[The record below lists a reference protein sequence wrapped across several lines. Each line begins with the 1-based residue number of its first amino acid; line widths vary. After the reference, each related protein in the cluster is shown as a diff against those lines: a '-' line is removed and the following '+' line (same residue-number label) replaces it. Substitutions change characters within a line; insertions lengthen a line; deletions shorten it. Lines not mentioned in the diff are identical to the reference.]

1 MKEESPDREIIH
13 LDMDAFY
20 ASIEVLDDT
29 SLRGKPV
36 IVGGGVK
43 RGVVAAASYEAR
55 KFGVHS
61 SIPMAKAVRLCPHG
75 VFLPVRMERY
85 KEVSDRVFGIFRR
98 YTPLVEPVSLDEAF
112 LDVTASVR
120 LFGPPEEIA
129 RKIRA
134 EVRAETG
141 LTVSAG
147 VASSKLVAKIASDMN
162 KPDGLTVVPRGKEQE
177 FLGPLQV
184 GRLWGVGEATRSA
197 LAEMGVQKI
206 SDLAGIPEADVVR
219 KLGKHG
225 AHLHRL
231 AHGID
236 DREVEPEREIKSMGR
251 EETFDEDLLET
262 LALRRQLLDIATRT
276 AARLRSHG
284 LKGRT
289 VTLKVKYSDFRLVT
303 REVTLPLGID
313 DGGEIFR
320 QALTLLEKTEAGEK
334 PVRLLGI
341 YLSNFGGEPGREVG
355 SGQISLFGYAP
366 EPIVPAPRSPGTR
379 DPARTAKLN
388 EAVDRIRG
396 KYGEKGVRPGTL
408 AGKEKE

>member
-1 MKEESPDREIIH
+1 MASAPRNREIIH

-20 ASIEVLDDT
+20 ASVEVLDNS

-43 RGVVAAASYEAR
+43 RGVVSAASYEAR

-61 SIPMAKAVRLCPHG
+61 SIPMSKAMRLCPHG

-112 LDVTASVR
+112 LDVTASMR

-129 RKIRA
+129 RRIRT
-134 EVRAETG
+134 EVREETG

-162 KPDGLTVVPRGKEQE
+162 KPDGMTMVPRGKEQE
-177 FLGPLQV
+177 FLAPLQV
-184 GRLWGVGEATRSA
+184 GRLWGVGEVTRSA
-197 LAEMGVQKI
+197 LAELGVQKI
-206 SDLAGIPEADVVR
+206 GDLAGMPEEAIVQ
-219 KLGKHG
+219 KLGNHG

-231 AHGID
+231 ANGID

-251 EETFDEDLLET
+251 EETFDEDLLEI
-262 LALRRQLLDIATRT
+262 LDLRRQLLDIATRT

-284 LKGRT
+284 LRGRT

-320 QALTLLEKTEAGEK
+320 QALLLLEKTAAGKK

-341 YLSNFGGEPGREVG
+341 YLSNFGGEPGSDAG
-355 SGQISLFGYAP
+355 SGQISLFGYP
-366 EPIVPAPRSPGTR
+366 PQPDVPSRRPPRAR

-388 EAVDRIRG
+388 AAVDRIRG
-396 KYGEKGVRPGTL
+396 KYGAKGVLPGTL
-408 AGKEKE
+408 AGEKEE

>member
-1 MKEESPDREIIH
+1 
-13 LDMDAFY
+13 
-20 ASIEVLDDT
+20 
-29 SLRGKPV
+29 
-36 IVGGGVK
+36 
-43 RGVVAAASYEAR
+43 
-55 KFGVHS
+55 
-61 SIPMAKAVRLCPHG
+61 HG

-112 LDVTASVR
+112 LDVTESVR
-120 LFGPPEEIA
+120 LFGPSEEIA

-177 FLGPLQV
+177 YLGPLQV
-184 GRLWGVGEATRSA
+184 GRLWGVGEMTRSA

-206 SDLAGIPEADVVR
+206 SDLAGIPEEVVVR

-251 EETFDEDLLET
+251 EETFDEDLLEI
-262 LALRRQLLDIATRT
+262 LGLRKQLLDIATRT

-303 REVTLPLGID
+303 REVTLSLGID

-320 QALTLLEKTEAGEK
+320 QALTLLDKTEAGKK

-341 YLSNFGGEPGREVG
+341 YLSNFGGEPGRDAG
-355 SGQISLFGYAP
+355 SGQISLFGNP
-366 EPIVPAPRSPGTR
+366 PQPNVSAPRSPGAR
-379 DPARTAKLN
+379 DSARTAKLN

-408 AGKEKE
+408 AGED

>member
-1 MKEESPDREIIH
+1 MASTPRNREIIH

-20 ASIEVLDDT
+20 ASVEVLDNS

-43 RGVVAAASYEAR
+43 RGVVSAASYEAR

-61 SIPMAKAVRLCPHG
+61 SIPVSKAMRLCPHG

-112 LDVTASVR
+112 LDVTASMR

-129 RKIRA
+129 RRIRT
-134 EVRAETG
+134 EVREETG

-162 KPDGLTVVPRGKEQE
+162 KPDGMTVVLRGKEQE
-177 FLGPLQV
+177 FLAPLQV
-184 GRLWGVGEATRSA
+184 GRLWGVGEVTRSA
-197 LAEMGVQKI
+197 LAELGVQKI
-206 SDLAGIPEADVVR
+206 GDLAGMPEEAIVQ
-219 KLGKHG
+219 KLGNHG

-231 AHGID
+231 ANGID

-251 EETFDEDLLET
+251 EETFDEDLLEIFD
-262 LALRRQLLDIATRT
+262 LRRQLLDIATRT

-320 QALTLLEKTEAGEK
+320 QALLLLEKTAAGKK

-341 YLSNFGGEPGREVG
+341 YLSNFGGEPGSDAG
-355 SGQISLFGYAP
+355 SGQISLFGYP
-366 EPIVPAPRSPGTR
+366 PQPDVPSRRPPRAR

-388 EAVDRIRG
+388 AAVDRIRG
-396 KYGEKGVRPGTL
+396 KYGAKGVLPGTL
-408 AGKEKE
+408 AGEEEE

>member
-1 MKEESPDREIIH
+1 MASTPRKKEIIH

-20 ASIEVLDDT
+20 ASVEVLDN
-29 SLRGKPV
+29 SALRGKPV

-61 SIPMAKAVRLCPHG
+61 SIPMTKAMRLCPHG

-112 LDVTASVR
+112 LDVTESVR
-120 LFGPPEEIA
+120 LFGPPEGIA

-162 KPDGLTVVPRGKEQE
+162 KPDGLTVVPSGKEQE

-184 GRLWGVGEATRSA
+184 GRLWGVGERTRSA
-197 LAEMGVQKI
+197 LAEMGVQKV
-206 SDLAGIPEADVVR
+206 SDLAGIPEEEVVR

-251 EETFDEDLLET
+251 EETFDEDLLEI
-262 LALRRQLLDIATRT
+262 LALRKQLLDIATRT

-289 VTLKVKYSDFRLVT
+289 VTLKVKYTDFRLVT
-303 REVTLPLGID
+303 REVTLPLGIH
-313 DGGEIFR
+313 DGGDIFR
-320 QALTLLEKTEAGEK
+320 QALTLLEKTEAGKK

-341 YLSNFGGEPGREVG
+341 YLSNFGGEPGRDAG
-355 SGQISLFGYAP
+355 SGQISLFGYP
-366 EPIVPAPRSPGTR
+366 PQPNVPAPRSRGTQ
-379 DPARTAKLN
+379 DPVRRAKLN

-408 AGKEKE
+408 AGED

>member
-1 MKEESPDREIIH
+1 MASTPRNREIIH

-20 ASIEVLDDT
+20 ASVEVLDNS

-43 RGVVAAASYEAR
+43 RGVVSAASYEAR

-61 SIPMAKAVRLCPHG
+61 SIPVSKAMRLCPHG

-112 LDVTASVR
+112 LDVTASMR

-129 RKIRA
+129 RRIRT
-134 EVRAETG
+134 EVREETG

-162 KPDGLTVVPRGKEQE
+162 KPDGMTVVPRGKEQE
-177 FLGPLQV
+177 FLAPLQV
-184 GRLWGVGEATRSA
+184 GRLWGVGEVTRST
-197 LAEMGVQKI
+197 LAELGVQKI
-206 SDLAGIPEADVVR
+206 GDLAGMPEEAIVK
-219 KLGKHG
+219 KLGNHG

-231 AHGID
+231 ANGID

-251 EETFDEDLLET
+251 EETFDEDLLEIFD
-262 LALRRQLLDIATRT
+262 LRRQLLDIATRT

-284 LKGRT
+284 LRGRT

-320 QALTLLEKTEAGEK
+320 QALLLLEKTAAGK
-334 PVRLLGI
+334 NPVRLLGI
-341 YLSNFGGEPGREVG
+341 YLSNFGGEPGSDAG
-355 SGQISLFGYAP
+355 SGQISLFGYP
-366 EPIVPAPRSPGTR
+366 PQPDVPSRRPPRAR

-388 EAVDRIRG
+388 AAVDRIRG
-396 KYGEKGVRPGTL
+396 KYGTKGVLPGTL
-408 AGKEKE
+408 AGEKEE

>member
-1 MKEESPDREIIH
+1 MNTEREILH

-20 ASIEVLDDT
+20 ASVEVLDDT
-29 SLRGKPV
+29 SLQGKPV
-36 IVGGGVK
+36 IVGGGMK

-61 SIPMAKAVRLCPHG
+61 SIPMAKARRLCAHG

-112 LDVTASVR
+112 LDITASVR

-147 VASSKLVAKIASDMN
+147 VASSKFVAKIASDMN

-197 LAEMGVQKI
+197 LAEMGVQTI
-206 SDLAGIPEADVVR
+206 GDLAGVPEEAVVR

-251 EETFDEDLLET
+251 EETFDEDLLEI
-262 LALRRQLLDIATRT
+262 LDLRRQLLDIATRT

-284 LKGRT
+284 LRGRT
-289 VTLKVKYSDFRLVT
+289 ITLKVKYSDFRLVT

-320 QALTLLEKTEAGEK
+320 QALMLLEKTAAGKK

-341 YLSNFGGEPGREVG
+341 YLSNFGAGPGRDPG
-355 SGQISLFGYAP
+355 SGQIPLFGHRP
-366 EPIVPAPRSPGTR
+366 QPGGPSPRSRGLR
-379 DPARTAKLN
+379 DPARTEKLN

-408 AGKEKE
+408 AGEEKE

>member
-1 MKEESPDREIIH
+1 MASTPRNREIIH

-20 ASIEVLDDT
+20 ASVEVLDNS

-43 RGVVAAASYEAR
+43 RGVVSAASYEAR

-61 SIPMAKAVRLCPHG
+61 SIPMSKAMRLCPHG

-98 YTPLVEPVSLDEAF
+98 YTPLVEPISLDEAF

-129 RKIRA
+129 RKIRT
-134 EVRAETG
+134 EVREETG

-162 KPDGLTVVPRGKEQE
+162 KPDGLTVVPRGKEQD
-177 FLGPLQV
+177 FLAPLQV
-184 GRLWGVGEATRSA
+184 GRLWGVGEMTRSA
-197 LAEMGVQKI
+197 LAELGVQKI
-206 SDLAGIPEADVVR
+206 GDLAGISEEAVVR

-231 AHGID
+231 AYGID

-251 EETFDEDLLET
+251 EETFDEDLLEI
-262 LALRRQLLDIATRT
+262 LDLRRQLLDIATRT

-284 LKGRT
+284 LRGRT
-289 VTLKVKYSDFRLVT
+289 ITLKVKYSDFRLVT

-320 QALTLLEKTEAGEK
+320 QALLLLEKTAAGKK

-341 YLSNFGGEPGREVG
+341 YLSNFGGEPGSDTV
-355 SGQISLFGYAP
+355 SGQISLFGYQVQP
-366 EPIVPAPRSPGTR
+366 DVSSRRPPGTR

-388 EAVDRIRG
+388 AAVDRIRG
-396 KYGEKGVRPGTL
+396 KYGAKGVRPGTL
-408 AGKEKE
+408 AGED

>member
-1 MKEESPDREIIH
+1 MNNEREILH

-20 ASIEVLDDT
+20 ASVEVLDDT

-36 IVGGGVK
+36 IVGGGMK

-61 SIPMAKAVRLCPHG
+61 SIPMAKAKRLCAHG

-112 LDVTASVR
+112 LDITASVR

-147 VASSKLVAKIASDMN
+147 VASSKFVAKIASDMN

-177 FLGPLQV
+177 FLGPLRV

-197 LAEMGVQKI
+197 LAEMGVQTI
-206 SDLAGIPEADVVR
+206 GDLAGVPEEAVVR

-251 EETFDEDLLET
+251 EETFDEDLLEII
-262 LALRRQLLDIATRT
+262 ALRRELLDIATRT
-276 AARLRSHG
+276 AARLRNHR

-320 QALTLLEKTEAGEK
+320 QALMLLEKTEAGKK

-341 YLSNFGGEPGREVG
+341 YLSNFGGEPGRDPG
-355 SGQISLFGYAP
+355 SGQIPLFGHRP
-366 EPIVPAPRSPGTR
+366 QPGGPSPRSRGLR

-408 AGKEKE
+408 AGEEKE

>member
-1 MKEESPDREIIH
+1 MEKEPPERDIIH

-20 ASIEVLDDT
+20 ASVEVLDN
-29 SLRGKPV
+29 SALRGKPV
-36 IVGGGVK
+36 IVGGGLK
-43 RGVVAAASYEAR
+43 RGVVSAASYEAR

-61 SIPMAKAVRLCPHG
+61 SIPMAKARRLCPHG

-120 LFGPPEEIA
+120 LFGTPEEIA

-134 EVRAETG
+134 EVRSETG

-147 VASSKLVAKIASDMN
+147 VATSKLVAKIASDMN
-162 KPDGLTVVPRGKEQE
+162 KPDGLTVVSPGREKE

-184 GRLWGVGEATRSA
+184 GRLWGVGDVTRGV

-206 SDLAGIPEADVVR
+206 GDLAALPEDTVVR

-236 DREVEPEREIKSMGR
+236 DRDVEAEREIRSMGR
-251 EETFDEDLLET
+251 EETFDEDIREI
-262 LALRRQLLDIATRT
+262 LALRKRLLDIATRT

-289 VTLKVKYSDFRLVT
+289 VALKVKFSDFRLVT

-320 QALTLLEKTEAGEK
+320 QALTLLEKTKAGTK

-341 YLSNFGGEPGREVG
+341 YLSNFGGDPVRDAG
-355 SGQISLFGYAP
+355 SGQISLFGFP
-366 EPIVPAPRSPGTR
+366 PPQGVPVPRSPGIR
-379 DPARTAKLN
+379 DRARTAKLN

-396 KYGEKGVRPGTL
+396 RYGEKGARPGTL
-408 AGKEKE
+408 ADEE

>member
-1 MKEESPDREIIH
+1 MASSPRIKEIIH

-20 ASIEVLDDT
+20 ASVEVLDN
-29 SLRGKPV
+29 SALRGKPV

-61 SIPMAKAVRLCPHG
+61 SIPMTKAMRLCPHG

-112 LDVTASVR
+112 LDVTESVR

-177 FLGPLQV
+177 YLGPLQV
-184 GRLWGVGEATRSA
+184 GRLWGVGEMTRSA

-206 SDLAGIPEADVVR
+206 SDLAGIPEEAVVR

-231 AHGID
+231 AHGVD

-251 EETFDEDLLET
+251 EETFDEDLLEI
-262 LALRRQLLDIATRT
+262 LALRKQLLD
-276 AARLRSHG
+276 
-284 LKGRT
+284 
-289 VTLKVKYSDFRLVT
+289 
-303 REVTLPLGID
+303 
-313 DGGEIFR
+313 
-320 QALTLLEKTEAGEK
+320 KTEAGKK
-334 PVRLLGI
+334 PVRLLRI
-341 YLSNFGGEPGREVG
+341 YLSNFGGDHDRNAG
-355 SGQISLFGYAP
+355 SGQISLFGYP
-366 EPIVPAPRSPGTR
+366 PKPNVSTPRSPGKR

-408 AGKEKE
+408 ADDE

>member
-1 MKEESPDREIIH
+1 
-13 LDMDAFY
+13 MDAFY
-20 ASIEVLDDT
+20 ASVEVLDNS

-43 RGVVAAASYEAR
+43 RGVVSAASYEAR

-61 SIPMAKAVRLCPHG
+61 SIPMSKAMRLCPHG

-98 YTPLVEPVSLDEAF
+98 YTPLVEPISLDEAF

-129 RKIRA
+129 RKIRT
-134 EVRAETG
+134 EVREETG

-162 KPDGLTVVPRGKEQE
+162 KPDGLTVVPRGKEQD
-177 FLGPLQV
+177 FLAPLQV
-184 GRLWGVGEATRSA
+184 GRLWGVGEMTRSA
-197 LAEMGVQKI
+197 LAELGVQKI
-206 SDLAGIPEADVVR
+206 GDLAGISEEAVVR

-231 AHGID
+231 AYGID

-251 EETFDEDLLET
+251 EETFDEDLLEI
-262 LALRRQLLDIATRT
+262 LDLRRQLLDIATRT

-284 LKGRT
+284 LRGRT
-289 VTLKVKYSDFRLVT
+289 ITLKVKYSDFRLVT

-320 QALTLLEKTEAGEK
+320 QALLLLEKTAAGKK

-341 YLSNFGGEPGREVG
+341 YLSNFGGEPGSDTV
-355 SGQISLFGYAP
+355 SGQISLFGYQVQP
-366 EPIVPAPRSPGTR
+366 DVSSRRPPGTR

-388 EAVDRIRG
+388 AAVDRIRG
-396 KYGEKGVRPGTL
+396 KYGAKGVRPGTL
-408 AGKEKE
+408 AGED

>member
-1 MKEESPDREIIH
+1 MASTPRKKEIIH

-20 ASIEVLDDT
+20 ASVEVLDN
-29 SLRGKPV
+29 SALRGKPV

-61 SIPMAKAVRLCPHG
+61 SIPMTKAMRLCPHG

-112 LDVTASVR
+112 LDVTESVQ
-120 LFGPPEEIA
+120 LFGPPEGIA

-162 KPDGLTVVPRGKEQE
+162 KPDGLTVVPSGKEQE

-184 GRLWGVGEATRSA
+184 GRLWGVGERTRSA
-197 LAEMGVQKI
+197 LAEMGVQKV
-206 SDLAGIPEADVVR
+206 SDLAGIPEEEVVR

-251 EETFDEDLLET
+251 EETFDEDLLEI
-262 LALRRQLLDIATRT
+262 LALRKQLLDIATRT

-289 VTLKVKYSDFRLVT
+289 VTLKVKYTDFRLVT

-320 QALTLLEKTEAGEK
+320 QALTLLEKTEAGKK

-341 YLSNFGGEPGREVG
+341 YLSNFGGEPGRDAG
-355 SGQISLFGYAP
+355 SGQISLFGYP
-366 EPIVPAPRSPGTR
+366 PQPNVPAPRSRGTQ
-379 DPARTAKLN
+379 DPVRRAKLN

-408 AGKEKE
+408 AGED

>member
-1 MKEESPDREIIH
+1 M
-13 LDMDAFY
+13 
-20 ASIEVLDDT
+20 
-29 SLRGKPV
+29 
-36 IVGGGVK
+36 K
-43 RGVVAAASYEAR
+43 RGVVSAASYEAR

-61 SIPMAKAVRLCPHG
+61 SIPMTKAMRLCPHG

-162 KPDGLTVVPRGKEQE
+162 KPDGLTVVPHGKERE
-177 FLGPLQV
+177 FLAPLQV
-184 GRLWGVGEATRSA
+184 GRLWGVGEVTRSA
-197 LAEMGVQKI
+197 LAELGVQKI
-206 SDLAGIPEADVVR
+206 GDLAGLPEESVVR

-231 AHGID
+231 ARGID
-236 DREVEPEREIKSMGR
+236 DREVESEREIKSMGR
-251 EETFDEDLLET
+251 EETFDEDLTEILD
-262 LALRRQLLDIATRT
+262 LRRELLDIATRT

-284 LKGRT
+284 LRGRT
-289 VTLKVKYSDFRLVT
+289 VILKVKYSDFQLVT

-320 QALTLLEKTEAGEK
+320 QALPLLEKTEAGKK

-341 YLSNFGGEPGREVG
+341 YLSNFGGERGLEAG
-355 SGQISLFGYAP
+355 SGQISLFGYP
-366 EPIVPAPRSPGTR
+366 PQPDVPAPRSPRVR

-396 KYGEKGVRPGTL
+396 KYGAKGARPGTL
-408 AGKEKE
+408 ADKD

>member
-1 MKEESPDREIIH
+1 MARSPREKEIIH

-20 ASIEVLDDT
+20 ASVEVLDNP
-29 SLRGKPV
+29 SLKGKPV
-36 IVGGGVK
+36 IVGGGMK
-43 RGVVAAASYEAR
+43 RGVVSAASYEAR

-61 SIPMAKAVRLCPHG
+61 SIPMAKARRLCSHG

-112 LDVTASVR
+112 LDITASVR

-147 VASSKLVAKIASDMN
+147 FASSKFVAKIASDMN

-197 LAEMGVQKI
+197 LAEMGVQTI
-206 SDLAGIPEADVVR
+206 GDLAGVPEEAVVR

-225 AHLHRL
+225 GHLHRL

-251 EETFDEDLLET
+251 EETFDEDLLEI
-262 LALRRQLLDIATRT
+262 LALRRELLDIATRT
-276 AARLRSHG
+276 AARLRGHR

-303 REVTLPLGID
+303 REVTFPHGID

-320 QALTLLEKTEAGEK
+320 QALTLLEKTEAGKK
-334 PVRLLGI
+334 PIRLLGI
-341 YLSNFGGEPGREVG
+341 YLSNFGGEPGRDEG
-355 SGQISLFGYAP
+355 SGQISLFGHRP
-366 EPIVPAPRSPGTR
+366 QPGFPAPRAPGVR
-379 DPARTAKLN
+379 DSARTAKLN

-396 KYGEKGVRPGTL
+396 KYGEKGARPGTL
-408 AGKEKE
+408 AEED

>member
-1 MKEESPDREIIH
+1 MASTPRNREIIH

-20 ASIEVLDDT
+20 ASVEVLDN
-29 SLRGKPV
+29 SALRGKPV

-43 RGVVAAASYEAR
+43 RGVVSAASYEAR

-61 SIPMAKAVRLCPHG
+61 SIPVSKAMRLCPHG

-98 YTPLVEPVSLDEAF
+98 YTPLVEPISLDEAF

-129 RKIRA
+129 RRIRT
-134 EVRAETG
+134 EVREETG

-162 KPDGLTVVPRGKEQE
+162 KPDGLTVVPRGKEQD
-177 FLGPLQV
+177 FLAPLQV
-184 GRLWGVGEATRSA
+184 GRLWGVGEMTRSA
-197 LAEMGVQKI
+197 LAELGVQKI
-206 SDLAGIPEADVVR
+206 GDLAGISEEAVVR

-231 AHGID
+231 AYGID

-251 EETFDEDLLET
+251 EETFDEDLLEI
-262 LALRRQLLDIATRT
+262 LDLRRQLLDIATRT

-284 LKGRT
+284 LRGRT
-289 VTLKVKYSDFRLVT
+289 ITLKVKYSDFRLVT

-320 QALTLLEKTEAGEK
+320 QALLLLEKTAAGKK

-341 YLSNFGGEPGREVG
+341 YLSNFGGEPGSDTV
-355 SGQISLFGYAP
+355 SGQISLFGYQVQP
-366 EPIVPAPRSPGTR
+366 DVSSRRPPGTR

-388 EAVDRIRG
+388 AAVDRIRG
-396 KYGEKGVRPGTL
+396 KYGAKGVRPGTL
-408 AGKEKE
+408 AGED

>member
-1 MKEESPDREIIH
+1 MNTEREILH

-20 ASIEVLDDT
+20 ASVEVLDDT
-29 SLRGKPV
+29 SLQGKPV
-36 IVGGGVK
+36 IVGGGMK

-61 SIPMAKAVRLCPHG
+61 SIPMAKARRLCAHG

-112 LDVTASVR
+112 LDITASVR

-147 VASSKLVAKIASDMN
+147 VASSKFVAKIASDMN

-197 LAEMGVQKI
+197 LAEMGVQTI
-206 SDLAGIPEADVVR
+206 GDLAGVPEEAVVR

-251 EETFDEDLLET
+251 EETFDEDLLEI
-262 LALRRQLLDIATRT
+262 LDLRRQLLDIATRT

-284 LKGRT
+284 LRGRT
-289 VTLKVKYSDFRLVT
+289 ITLKVKYSDFRLVT

-320 QALTLLEKTEAGEK
+320 QALTLLEKTAAGKK

-341 YLSNFGGEPGREVG
+341 YLSNFGAGPGRDPG
-355 SGQISLFGYAP
+355 SGQIPLFGHRP
-366 EPIVPAPRSPGTR
+366 QPGGPSPRSRGLR
-379 DPARTAKLN
+379 DPARTEKLN

-408 AGKEKE
+408 AGEEKE

>member
-1 MKEESPDREIIH
+1 MGTDREILH

-20 ASIEVLDDT
+20 ASVEVLDDPA
-29 SLRGKPV
+29 LRGKPV
-36 IVGGGVK
+36 IVGGGMK
-43 RGVVAAASYEAR
+43 RGVVAASSYEAR

-61 SIPMAKAVRLCPHG
+61 SIPMAKAKRLCPHG

-98 YTPLVEPVSLDEAF
+98 YTPLVEPISLDEAF

-120 LFGPPEEIA
+120 LFGSPEEIA
-129 RKIRA
+129 RRIRT
-134 EVRAETG
+134 EIRAETG

-162 KPDGLTVVPRGKEQE
+162 KPDGLTLVPHGKERE
-177 FLGPLQV
+177 FLAPLQV

-197 LAEMGVQKI
+197 LAELGVMKI
-206 SDLAGIPEADVVR
+206 GDLAGMPEAEVVR
-219 KLGKHG
+219 RLGKHG
-225 AHLHRL
+225 AHLYRL

-236 DREVEPEREIKSMGR
+236 DREVEPERKIQSMGR
-251 EETFDEDLLET
+251 ENTFDEDLVEV
-262 LALRRQLLDIATRT
+262 LALRRELLDIATRT
-276 AARLRSHG
+276 AARLRNHR

-289 VTLKVKYSDFRLVT
+289 VTLKVKYADFRLVT
-303 REVTLPLGID
+303 REVTLSHGID

-320 QALTLLEKTEAGEK
+320 EALGLLEKTEAGKK
-334 PVRLLGI
+334 PIRLLGI
-341 YLSNFGGEPGREVG
+341 YLSNFGGEPLREAG
-355 SGQISLFGYAP
+355 SRQIPLFGLRATT
-366 EPIVPAPRSPGTR
+366 VSLSRASGVR

-396 KYGEKGVRPGTL
+396 KYGEKGIRPGTL
-408 AGKEKE
+408 AEEEE

>member
-1 MKEESPDREIIH
+1 MNNEREILH

-20 ASIEVLDDT
+20 ASVEVLDDT

-36 IVGGGVK
+36 IVGGGMK

-61 SIPMAKAVRLCPHG
+61 SIPMAKARRLCAHG
-75 VFLPVRMERY
+75 IFLPVRMERY

-112 LDVTASVR
+112 LDITASVR

-147 VASSKLVAKIASDMN
+147 VASSKFVAKIASDMN

-177 FLGPLQV
+177 FLGPLRV

-197 LAEMGVQKI
+197 LAEMGVQTI
-206 SDLAGIPEADVVR
+206 GDLAAVPEEAVVR

-251 EETFDEDLLET
+251 EETFDEDLLEIF
-262 LALRRQLLDIATRT
+262 ALRRELLDIATRT
-276 AARLRSHG
+276 AARLRNHR

-320 QALTLLEKTEAGEK
+320 QALTLLEKTEAGKK

-341 YLSNFGGEPGREVG
+341 YLSNFGGEPGRDTG
-355 SGQISLFGYAP
+355 FGQIPLFGHRP
-366 EPIVPAPRSPGTR
+366 QPGGSSPRSRGLR

-396 KYGEKGVRPGTL
+396 KYGEKGIRPGTL
-408 AGKEKE
+408 AGEEKE